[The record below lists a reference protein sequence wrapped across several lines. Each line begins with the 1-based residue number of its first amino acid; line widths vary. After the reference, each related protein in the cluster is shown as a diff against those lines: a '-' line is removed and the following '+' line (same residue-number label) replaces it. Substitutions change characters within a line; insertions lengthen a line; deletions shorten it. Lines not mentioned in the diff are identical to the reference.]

1 MKRVITIVSQQWSR
15 HPRLFGIMRTRCAVT
30 VATLTYA
37 LLCAQHLSAQ
47 VNVLTYHNDNG
58 RTGQN
63 LNETALTPTN
73 VNAASFG
80 KLFSYPV
87 DGYVYAQPLYVSRVP
102 IPGQGIRNV
111 VFVATQHNSVYAFDA
126 DGISPGL
133 LWQVSFIDPANGVT
147 TVSPFDDVLS
157 SDIVPEIGITSTP
170 VIDINSGTIYVEAKT
185 KEVGDGSMHFVQR
198 LHALDIAT
206 GAEKFG
212 GPAVI
217 ADTILADDG
226 SYVYVSGPTV
236 AGTGDGSV
244 DGVTVVFNALRQL
257 CRPGLLL
264 VNGVVYVAC
273 GSHGDI
279 SPYHG
284 WVLAYDAATLGLVAA
299 FNSTPNGGLGA
310 VWMSGGGPAAD
321 AEGNIYVATGNG
333 TFALSPDPGSPGYGD
348 SVLKLA
354 LTTGGFNVVDFF
366 TPFDQD
372 ILDAAD
378 ADLGS
383 SGVMLLP
390 DQPGPRPHLM
400 LAAGKTPSIY
410 LIDRDNLGGYQQ
422 CGLTCDN
429 VVQVLSDGTING
441 AFDTPA
447 YFNGLVYYHG
457 TSDVLKAF
465 QLSGGLLSPSPVS
478 QSNIPFGFPGS
489 TPAISANGT
498 ANPIVWTLQ
507 VDEYL
512 TSGPAVLRAYDALN
526 LANELYN
533 SSQVPADQLDGA
545 VKFTVPTIANGK
557 VYVGTQSSLAVF
569 GRRSGSSNVVAAVL
583 PSSRSVQVGTP
594 ATAFATIINAGQE
607 TATGCAISPISTI
620 PATLS
625 FQTTDPATN
634 QVTGTPNTPVD
645 IPAGAAQS
653 FVFALTP
660 TAPMAPTDV
669 QLSFDCANTDPAPI
683 NTGLNTLLLS
693 ASTTPVPDIVAL
705 AATLNNDGI
714 VNIPGTNGIGVFA
727 VATVNVGA
735 SGSITAAADTGS
747 ATLPVVINLCETN
760 PATGQ
765 CISAIDASVTTQIN
779 ANATPTFGIFVQG
792 NGNVPFDPAADRIFV
807 RFKDGGGLTRGST
820 SVAVR
825 SQ

>member
-1 MKRVITIVSQQWSR
+1 
-15 HPRLFGIMRTRCAVT
+15 MRTRCAVT

-63 LNETALTPTN
+63 LNERALTPTN

-102 IPGQGIRNV
+102 IPGQGIRSV
-111 VFVATQHNSVYAFDA
+111 VFVATQHDSVYAFDA
-126 DGISPGL
+126 DGITPGL

-147 TVSPFDDVLS
+147 TVPPDDVGS
-157 SDIVPEIGITSTP
+157 GDIVPEIGITSTP

-185 KEVGDGSMHFVQR
+185 KEVGDGSVHYVQR
-198 LHALDIAT
+198 LHVLDLAT

-217 ADTILADDG
+217 ADTIQAEDG

-236 AGTGDGSV
+236 AGTGDGSL

-264 VNGVVYVAC
+264 LNGVVYIAC
-273 GSHGDI
+273 GSHGDNF
-279 SPYHG
+279 PYHG
-284 WVLAYDAATLGLVAA
+284 WLLGYDVQTLALVAA
-299 FNSTPNGGLGA
+299 FNTTPNGGLGA
-310 VWMSGGGPAAD
+310 IWMGGAAPSAD
-321 AEGNIYVATGNG
+321 ANGNIYFSTGNG
-333 TFALSPDPGSPGYGD
+333 TFAPTGNGSPGYGD
-348 SVLKLA
+348 SVLKLNPA
-354 LTTGGFNVVDFF
+354 SGLNVVDSF
-366 TPFDQD
+366 TPWNQED
-372 ILDAAD
+372 LDVND
-378 ADLGS
+378 VDLGS
-383 SGVMLLP
+383 GGVMLLP

-400 LAAGKTPSIY
+400 ITGGKEGTIY
-410 LIDRDNLGGYQQ
+410 LIDRDNLGGFQR
-422 CGLTCDN
+422 CGATCDD
-429 VVQVLSDGTING
+429 VVQVG
-441 AFDTPA
+441 AIGPVFSTPA
-447 YFNGLVYYHG
+447 YFNGLLYYQG
-457 TSDVLKAF
+457 CCGDVLQAF
-465 QLSGGLLSPSPVS
+465 QLSNGQLSPVS
-478 QSNIPFGFPGS
+478 QSSTPFGYPGA
-489 TPAISANGT
+489 TPSISASGSSNG
-498 ANPIVWTLQ
+498 IVWTLQ
-507 VDEYL
+507 VDAYAS
-512 TSGPAVLRAYDALN
+512 SGPAVLHAHDALN

-533 SSQVPADQLDGA
+533 SSQAPADQLDGA

-569 GRRSGSSNVVAAVL
+569 GRRLGSSNVVAAVL

-607 TATGCAISPISTI
+607 TATGCGISPISTI

-714 VNIPGTNGIGVFA
+714 VNIPGPNGIGVFA

-765 CISAIDASVTTQIN
+765 CISAIDATVTTQIN

-825 SQ
+825 TQ